1 MIDNSQDKGYTTVYL
16 KQVGNTWHLC
26 EMSLSQNDGEEP
38 FYVDYEKG
46 TIFIISGDNKSII
59 GTYETTPTPPYGA
72 KVFDYP
78 SNRVIGRVG
87 DELIYFRRKDE
98 DYSAG
103 RYSPEEECLAYYTK
117 NGSITAK
124 SVLPYWGMIS
134 GSEIGG
140 AAAFVALF
148 YSYRFQGV
156 FRDYFT
162 MDDKSF
168 KEKHA
173 TYLNPMGF

>member
-1 MIDNSQDKGYTTVYL
+1 MIDNSQDKGYITVYI
-16 KQVGNTWHLC
+16 KKTGDTWHLC
-26 EMSLSQNDGEEP
+26 EMGLSQNEGEEP
-38 FYVDYEKG
+38 FYVDYENG
-46 TIFIISGDNKSII
+46 TIFIDSRDGKSII

-78 SNRVIGRVG
+78 SNRVIGSVG
-87 DELIYFRRKDE
+87 DELIYFRRKDK
-98 DYSAG
+98 DFSAG
-103 RYSPEEECLAYYTK
+103 RYSPEEECLAYYTEY
-117 NGSITAK
+117 GSITAL
-124 SVLPYWGMIS
+124 SVFPYWGMIN

-148 YSYRFQGV
+148 YNYSFQGV

-173 TYLNPMGF
+173 SYLNPLGL

>member
-1 MIDNSQDKGYTTVYL
+1 MIDNSQDKGYITVNI
-16 KQVGNTWHLC
+16 KQAEGTWHLC
-26 EMSLSQNDGEEP
+26 EMSLSQNAGEEP
-38 FYVDYEKG
+38 FYVDYENG
-46 TIFIISGDNKSII
+46 TIFIVSGSDKSVI
-59 GTYETTPTPPYGA
+59 GTYETTSTPPYGA

-87 DELIYFRRKDE
+87 DELIVFRRKDE

-124 SVLPYWGMIS
+124 SLFPYWGMIS

-140 AAAFVALF
+140 AAAFIALF
-148 YSYRFQGV
+148 YSYSFQSV

-162 MDDKSF
+162 MDDRAF
-168 KEKHA
+168 QEKHA
-173 TYLNPMGF
+173 AYINPMGF

>member
-1 MIDNSQDKGYTTVYL
+1 MLDNSQDKGYITVYL
-16 KQVGNTWHLC
+16 KRTEDTWHLC
-26 EMSLSQNDGEEP
+26 EMSFAQNSEEEP
-38 FYVDYEKG
+38 FYIDYENG
-46 TIFIISGDNKSII
+46 TIFIVSGEDKTII

-87 DELIYFRRKDE
+87 EELIYFRRKDE
-98 DYSAG
+98 DSPAG
-103 RYSPEEECLAYYTK
+103 RYSPKEECLAYYTK

-124 SVLPYWGMIS
+124 SVLPYWGMIN

-148 YSYRFQGV
+148 YNYRFQSV

-162 MDDKSF
+162 MDDSSF

-173 TYLNPMGF
+173 SYLNPLGF

>member
-1 MIDNSQDKGYTTVYL
+1 MIDNLQDKGYLTVYI
-16 KQVGNTWHLC
+16 KQVGDAWHLC
-26 EMSLSQNDGEEP
+26 ETSLSQNAGEEP
-38 FYVDYEKG
+38 FYVDYENG
-46 TIFIISGDNKSII
+46 TIFIVSGENKSII
-59 GTYETTPTPPYGA
+59 GTYETIHSSPYGA

-78 SNRVIGRVG
+78 SNRIIGRVG
-87 DELIYFRRKDE
+87 EELIYFRRKDE
-98 DYSAG
+98 DFSAG
-103 RYSPEEECLAYYTK
+103 RYGPEEECLAYYTK

-124 SVLPYWGMIS
+124 SALPYWGMIS

-148 YSYRFQGV
+148 YNYRFQGV

-168 KEKHA
+168 KEKYA
-173 TYLNPMGF
+173 AYLNPLGF

>member
-1 MIDNSQDKGYTTVYL
+1 MIDNSQDKGYITVYL
-16 KQVGNTWHLC
+16 KQVEDAWHLC
-26 EMSLSQNDGEEP
+26 ETRLSQDEGEEP
-38 FYVDYEKG
+38 FYVNYENG
-46 TIFIISGDNKSII
+46 TIFIISGDDKSII
-59 GTYETTPTPPYGA
+59 GTYETTPNSRDGA
-72 KVFDYP
+72 KVFDY
-78 SNRVIGRVG
+78 SSKRVIGRV
-87 DELIYFRRKDE
+87 EEEVIYFRRKDE

-103 RYSPEEECLAYYTK
+103 RYSPEEDCMAYYSK
-117 NGSITAK
+117 NGSITAI

-148 YSYRFQGV
+148 YNYRFQSV

-173 TYLNPMGF
+173 SYLNPLGL